1 MGRSLEQARVLD
13 ALATAVARA
22 VGGSTGAV
30 AIVDAPISLGCLP
43 TADAENPVDPVRGH
57 ALCAASPGELTLGDD
72 GRSALRRALLGRIV
86 TFVGAPDARESADVV
101 VTPVAVDVGTRRAEV
116 GLLLDDRQPTR
127 AVRVELHRID
137 GRWVAGPAYGPR

>member
-1 MGRSLEQARVLD
+1 MLD
-13 ALATAVARA
+13 ALAAGIARA

-30 AIVDAPISLGCLP
+30 AIVDAAMSLGCLP

-57 ALCAASPGELTLGDD
+57 ALCAASPGELALGDD
-72 GRSALRRALLGRIV
+72 GRSAVRRALPGRVV
-86 TFVGAPDARESADVV
+86 TFVAPDARGSVDVV

-137 GRWVAGPAYGPR
+137 GRWVAGPALGPR